1 MKGVKH
7 PLLSVIV
14 PIYNVE
20 DYLNECIESIIK
32 QTYKDLEI
40 ILVDDGSTD
49 KSGIIC
55 DEYVKKD
62 GRICV
67 IHKTNKGLLEA
78 RLTGVEKAK
87 GKYITFVDSDDWI
100 VENMYEDLLRTLET
114 SNAEIVI
121 CGIYRYWN
129 ESEIAYD
136 IPCLDERV
144 YKRRDIE
151 RKIIPF
157 MLWNICKGR
166 KELDPSLCSK
176 IFARNI
182 IKDYLQ
188 KAQQLDI
195 YFGEDTSVIYPMM
208 LEVKSI
214 VVVKKCYYYH
224 RQRRKGEIASY
235 ITDKMY
241 FENLYKLFIYLKQI
255 FEGSNYS
262 DVLLKQLDYFY
273 MRLVQVRRDCY
284 TQIYKIDE
292 YLFPYN
298 AIPADAD
305 IVLYGAG
312 KVGRTYKEQNDKYH
326 FCNIVLW
333 VDKRADEWNK
343 LIYLPKEIDQY
354 SYDYILVAVNIPEL
368 AKEIID
374 ELILM
379 GVKAEKIIWTGINIY
394 NFFNILP
401 AGGENEVD

>member
-166 KELDPSLCSK
+166 KELDPR
-176 IFARNI
+176 F
-182 IKDYLQ
+182 LQ
-188 KAQQLDI
+188 
-195 YFGEDTSVIYPMM
+195 
-208 LEVKSI
+208 
-214 VVVKKCYYYH
+214 
-224 RQRRKGEIASY
+224 EI
-235 ITDKMY
+235 
-241 FENLYKLFIYLKQI
+241 
-255 FEGSNYS
+255 
-262 DVLLKQLDYFY
+262 
-273 MRLVQVRRDCY
+273 
-284 TQIYKIDE
+284 
-292 YLFPYN
+292 
-298 AIPADAD
+298 
-305 IVLYGAG
+305 
-312 KVGRTYKEQNDKYH
+312 
-326 FCNIVLW
+326 
-333 VDKRADEWNK
+333 
-343 LIYLPKEIDQY
+343 
-354 SYDYILVAVNIPEL
+354 
-368 AKEIID
+368 
-374 ELILM
+374 
-379 GVKAEKIIWTGINIY
+379 
-394 NFFNILP
+394 
-401 AGGENEVD
+401 